1 MTVGKFLSV
10 IFNSDSAKTS
20 HDLYRKCSLS
30 DKEVL
35 NRCYIEVLKYY
46 FLLKLKVETITNGTL
61 E

>member
-35 NRCYIEVLKYY
+35 NRCYI
-46 FLLKLKVETITNGTL
+46 
-61 E
+61 